1 MRNAT
6 LSKSI
11 DDLWYLLSQVNHKVM
26 ILRQKE
32 LTKYDIPV
40 RQTIVLFA
48 IQTLGPKASL
58 TNVAE
63 RVERSL
69 HSVSRQVLRME
80 NDGLIKRSKIK
91 PKSNQLTLELTEKGL
106 EKLKVARKAKSVS
119 AILSFLA
126 EEDRQQMISILKEI
140 LVKLDEY
147 IPK

>member
-48 IQTLGPKASL
+48 IQTLGTKASL

-80 NDGLIKRSKIK
+80 NDGLITRSKIK

>member
-80 NDGLIKRSKIK
+80 NDGLITRSKIK
-91 PKSNQLTLELTEKGL
+91 PKSNQLTLELTKKGL

-119 AILSFLA
+119 AILSFLT

-140 LVKLDEY
+140 LV
-147 IPK
+147 